1 MKAIW
6 PRLSPLLNPID
17 DIGPTMSCHVCGKSL
32 TTNDINLRAM
42 EAVEKFEREHG
53 RIPKDVS
60 RKPRLGYDV
69 ESADAVGRER
79 LIEVKG
85 YGHEGLGFAL
95 RWSQH
100 RAAIANPDKYWFYFV
115 YQCHSETPRVEP
127 V

>member
-53 RIPKDVS
+53 RVPKDVS

-69 ESADAVGRER
+69 ESTDAVGKVR
-79 LIEVKG
+79 LMEVK
-85 YGHEGLGFAL
+85 
-95 RWSQH
+95 
-100 RAAIANPDKYWFYFV
+100 
-115 YQCHSETPRVEP
+115 
-127 V
+127 